1 MLNYAHQTAAKFIR
15 GPRPQLCGRCLLA
28 VPVRTPGVS
37 SKIGCNSFS
46 PSDSP
51 QVPVPQNSKDRSP
64 IARSSRLGIPLRA
77 TVQRVLAM
85 ENLSSIAPGF

>member
-51 QVPVPQNSKDRSP
+51 QVPVPQNSKDPVPNSP
-64 IARSSRLGIPLRA
+64 
-77 TVQRVLAM
+77 
-85 ENLSSIAPGF
+85 